1 MNTRKPI
8 LNIDQL
14 PLEEWRHGERF
25 EARMA
30 QIGRLLGARKLG
42 YRLVVLPP
50 GKAAWPLHAHYVNEE
65 MFFII
70 EGSGSLRLGE
80 ESWPLRA
87 GDVVAVPPGPETPH
101 QIVND
106 SETDLRY
113 LCVSTMEAPDIVAM
127 PDSGKINVMAG
138 SPPGGEK
145 TARTLSICLPLDAAV
160 DYWEGE

>member
-80 ESWPLRA
+80 ENWPLRA
-87 GDVVAVPPGPETPH
+87 GDVVAAPPGPETPH

>member
-1 MNTRKPI
+1 MNARKPI

-87 GDVVAVPPGPETPH
+87 GDVVAAPPGPETPH
-101 QIVND
+101 QILND

>member
-30 QIGRLLGARKLG
+30 RIGRLLGARKLG

-106 SETDLRY
+106 SEADLRY
-113 LCVSTMEAPDIVAM
+113 
-127 PDSGKINVMAG
+127 
-138 SPPGGEK
+138 
-145 TARTLSICLPLDAAV
+145 
-160 DYWEGE
+160 